1 MYRFAIG
8 AVVLAGCVVGSAEN
22 PDDTAMLETAMTYR
36 TAYTKLDRAGYT
48 SSVGTFEIHVYASGD
63 VATYKQI
70 HPDVTGSHAVAVGTV
85 IVREV
90 LDARGATSALTV
102 MAKRE
107 AGYDPT
113 LGDWWFAKTD
123 TNGTVMTADDG
134 TPQVGRVVAC
144 HSCHIPRASD
154 DFLFG
159 VPASAM

>member
-8 AVVLAGCVVGSAEN
+8 ALALAGCVVGSGEDPEDN
-22 PDDTAMLETAMTYR
+22 TMLDSAMTYR
-36 TAYTKLDRAGYT
+36 TAYTRLDRVGYT
-48 SSVGTFEIHVYASGD
+48 SDLGAFDIHVYATGD
-63 VATYKQI
+63 VADYRQI
-70 HPDVTGSHAVAVGTV
+70 HPEVSGTNAVAVGTV

-90 LDARGATSALTV
+90 LDANGATSALTM

-123 TNGTVMTADDG
+123 PAGVVLTENGAAL
-134 TPQVGRVVAC
+134 VGRVASC